1 MKPSQIQ
8 THQPP
13 LDQFG
18 SQVVKAGKHTDETAD
33 PARHCSFS
41 GDTPVLMADGTTKKF
56 ADLKPGDKV
65 LATDPETGEQGSRT
79 IEKVLSHD
87 DDPYVLTVNGQ
98 RLTTAEDRPFRNE
111 ADARSSRRLTRV
123 PLQGRACRPTR

>member
-1 MKPSQIQ
+1 
-8 THQPP
+8 
-13 LDQFG
+13 
-18 SQVVKAGKHTDETAD
+18 
-33 PARHCSFS
+33 
-41 GDTPVLMADGTTKKF
+41 MADGTTTKKF

-98 RLTTAEDRPFRNE
+98 RLTTA
-111 ADARSSRRLTRV
+111 
-123 PLQGRACRPTR
+123 